1 MNKIAKILCC
11 TLLVTTG
18 ALMSGCAT
26 ILSGSNQ
33 TINVK
38 VLDENQE
45 LVTNAKCSITDG
57 IGNVYPLVGN
67 PATVTISKGTGAVIV
82 NCKKP
87 GYRQM
92 NMAVGDNFNALTVVN
107 VLFWPGFIVDVA
119 TGAYKKY
126 PSHYMI
132 NMERA

>member
-1 MNKIAKILCC
+1 MIKITK
-11 TLLVTTG
+11 TLLTTLVS
-18 ALMSGCAT
+18 AITLISGCAT
-26 ILSGSNQ
+26 VLSGSTQ
-33 TINVK
+33 TISVK
-38 VLDENQE
+38 IIDDKQE
-45 LVTNAKCSITDG
+45 LVTDAKCSITDG
-57 IGNVYPLVGN
+57 IGNTFLLVGN
-67 PATVTISKGTGAVIV
+67 PATVNISRGHGAVVV

-92 NMAVGDNFNALTVVN
+92 NMAVGDDFNALTVVN

-126 PSHYMI
+126 PSHYMV